1 MWCSKV
7 ILKLSRHEWRSSETS
22 LCSVVPPV
30 RHIQMS
36 LLVRLRQTGVWRP
49 LWLCWCQSDAAAVI
63 CSQAWTQF
71 ETAVVTNLQQRVH
84 LVGMLEK
91 IHEITEH
98 HSERLVLNNFLLHIV
113 FVFVK
118 RGGNTI
124 CSCYFHFHLR
134 VMVRSDSSCLFA
146 VKFTRLHCGNCRQ

>member
-7 ILKLSRHEWRSSETS
+7 ILKLSQHEWRSSETS

-84 LVGMLEK
+84 PSGNAGKDPWFHRTSQWTISFKQLFTSYV
-91 IHEITEH
+91 
-98 HSERLVLNNFLLHIV
+98 
-113 FVFVK
+113 VFVK

>member
-98 HSERLVLNNFLLHIV
+98 HSERLVLKWLFTSYV
-113 FVFVK
+113 VFVK